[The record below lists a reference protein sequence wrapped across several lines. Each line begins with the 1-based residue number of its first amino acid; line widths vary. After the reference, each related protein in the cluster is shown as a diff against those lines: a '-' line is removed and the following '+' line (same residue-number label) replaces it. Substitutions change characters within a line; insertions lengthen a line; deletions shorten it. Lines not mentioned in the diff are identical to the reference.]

1 MIELSTQ
8 TILVMSAV
16 GIVTSAI
23 ALTFLWVANR
33 DIKATVYWAL
43 SPWCLLLNFSL
54 FATQNHLPPFLG
66 FVVSNWAG
74 QLSILLIV
82 LGIYKA
88 TIGTVPIRAAALYFS
103 IFAMLQLNFTYI
115 FPSYEGRVVLGTAF
129 IFMSCLWALFALIV
143 HSHNRFSVAFKLI
156 ALGVL
161 ILVIAAL
168 MRGSASAGPG
178 NIGALQ
184 DKSFVMHWFMISVM
198 ISQQFFNFGFA
209 IMVGQIRLEKTEEA
223 KEQLVQM
230 NLHLEEAKLKA
241 EEGSKLK
248 SEFLANMS
256 HEIRTPM
263 NGVIGMLGLL
273 SKERLDS
280 EHANYVNIA
289 QSSAQSL
296 LTLINDILDFS
307 KIEAGKLE
315 LEETP
320 FSLHKLIAEIVKPF
334 AYKVDSSQVE
344 LIVDSSEIKHAFV
357 MGDPV
362 RFKQIMSN
370 LISNAVKFT
379 KEGEI
384 FISLSTELTN
394 DGIQFYASIKDTGIG
409 ISESEQQRLFSS
421 FSQVDASTTR
431 QYGGSGLG
439 LAIVQK
445 LCHLMGGEVNLSS
458 EKFVGSTFSFRVQF
472 QKCDKLES
480 PAPNG
485 HSEQRLLLIESND
498 KTAESLCN
506 MIRRQGCHV
515 QRVSSLEDA
524 EMVLEHNHPNAVL
537 VSRYVSYAI
546 TDQWV
551 NKASERWACKYF
563 MLGSVQDT
571 QTKEYFQN
579 LGCQDYIHKPLTQ
592 IDFIDLS
599 EQCGVNN
606 AAVIEKSEKNLASFR
621 FDHPYRVLL
630 VEDNAINQV
639 VACKL
644 LENLGLNVSIAQNG
658 LEAIRFLTLY
668 TSKID
673 PIYLILMDCQMPEMD
688 GFEATR
694 RLKAGEGGEEAK
706 RIPIIA
712 LTANAM
718 KGDQEVCLAAG
729 MSSYVAKPIKLE
741 ELLTVL
747 INYLPSSVNT
757 IASTATYPL
766 QK

>member
-16 GIVTSAI
+16 GIITSAI

-43 SPWCLLLNFSL
+43 SPWCLLINFSL
-54 FATQNHLPPFLG
+54 FALQNNLPPILG

-82 LGIYKA
+82 FGIYKS

-115 FPSYEGRVVLGTAF
+115 FPSYEGRVILGTAF

-143 HSHNRFSVAFKLI
+143 HSQNRFSVAFKLI

-230 NLHLEEAKLKA
+230 NHHLEEAKLKA

-273 SKERLDS
+273 EKEPLGTQQ
-280 EHANYVNIA
+280 ANYVNIA

-315 LEETP
+315 LEHTQ
-320 FSLHKLIAEIVKPF
+320 FSLAKQVAEIAKTF
-334 AYKVDSSQVE
+334 AFKIDSSKVELVVDSSG
-344 LIVDSSEIKHAFV
+344 LHHSSV
-357 MGDPV
+357 LGDPI

-370 LISNAVKFT
+370 LLSNAVKFT
-379 KEGEI
+379 NEGDI
-384 FISLSTELTN
+384 VITVRTEQRGSDILFFGTVE
-394 DGIQFYASIKDTGIG
+394 DTGIG
-409 ISESEQQRLFSS
+409 ISPSEQARLFSS

-439 LAIVQK
+439 LAIVRK
-445 LCHLMGGEVNLSS
+445 LCNLMGGDVSLTS
-458 EKFVGSTFSFRVQF
+458 EKHVGSNFSFYVVFQLSEGLGAVSNTLDNGKRVLIIDSNRRSVDCLS
-472 QKCDKLES
+472 KM
-480 PAPNG
+480 A
-485 HSEQRLLLIESND
+485 QRQGFTIITAMNLIE
-498 KTAESLCN
+498 AETVLKAN
-506 MIRRQGCHV
+506 AI
-515 QRVSSLEDA
+515 D
-524 EMVLEHNHPNAVL
+524 MVF
-537 VSRYVSYAI
+537 VSRYLSGAKTDHWVSAL
-546 TDQWV
+546 
-551 NKASERWACKYF
+551 ASTYSCQF
-563 MLGSVQDT
+563 IMLGNVQDSE
-571 QTKEYFQN
+571 TKEYFQK
-579 LGCQDYIHKPLTQ
+579 LGCANYLQKPLTQ
-592 IDFIDLS
+592 LDFVDLIADND
-599 EQCGVNN
+599 GGAITVNN
-606 AAVIEKSEKNLASFR
+606 KVKGSFEHFR

-644 LENLGLNVSIAQNG
+644 LANLGLSVSVVQNG
-658 LEAIRFLTLY
+658 QEALGFLSTY
-668 TSKID
+668 SSTID
-673 PIYLILMDCQMPEMD
+673 PIYLILMDCQMPIMD

-694 RLKAGEGGEEAK
+694 RIKAGESGDYAK
-706 RIPIIA
+706 RLPIIA

-718 KGDQEVCLAAG
+718 KGDDEVCLSAG
-729 MSSYVAKPIKLE
+729 MNSYVAKPIQLE
-741 ELLTVL
+741 ELVSVL
-747 INYLPSSVNT
+747 VNYLPSRRA
-757 IASTATYPL
+757 IEHGITANEREN
-766 QK
+766 